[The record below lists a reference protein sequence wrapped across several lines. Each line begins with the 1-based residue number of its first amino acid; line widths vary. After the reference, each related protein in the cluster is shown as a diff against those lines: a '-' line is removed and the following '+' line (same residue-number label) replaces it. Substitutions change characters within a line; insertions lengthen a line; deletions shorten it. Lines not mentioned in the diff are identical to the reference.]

1 MWIFK
6 SENSFVKET
15 VGNFSLGGIT
25 SLSIFISVGDD
36 PFSRRGC
43 MLGWH
48 NPDTE
53 VRVSDVLIRDRYV
66 RAMRKESV
74 VLKW

>member
-25 SLSIFISVGDD
+25 EGV
-36 PFSRRGC
+36 
-43 MLGWH
+43 
-48 NPDTE
+48 
-53 VRVSDVLIRDRYV
+53 YV
-66 RAMRKESV
+66 RMA
-74 VLKW
+74 